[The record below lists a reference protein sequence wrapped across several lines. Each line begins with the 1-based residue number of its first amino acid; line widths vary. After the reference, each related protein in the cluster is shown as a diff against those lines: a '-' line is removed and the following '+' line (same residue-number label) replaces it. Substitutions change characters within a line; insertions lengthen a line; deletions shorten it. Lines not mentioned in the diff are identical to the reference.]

1 MLMCGDTSILPS
13 TLLSIEVAG
22 FCLVCLLEVH
32 KDRAKT
38 AVLRRRTLEGLGEE
52 SDGDFRKRIM
62 NRGDPIWVN
71 EHDVEAAFQKVL
83 SA

>member
-1 MLMCGDTSILPS
+1 MLICGDTSILPS
-13 TLLSIEVAG
+13 TLLSIEVVG
-22 FCLVCLLEVH
+22 FCLVYLLEVH
-32 KDRAKT
+32 KDRVKT
-38 AVLRRRTLEGLGEE
+38 AVLRQRTFEGLGEE
-52 SDGDFRKRIM
+52 DGDFRKRII